1 MALANQFLL
10 TACPLALLVGT
21 CLPAST
27 QVAAPRGQRDEAAQ
41 HAQRGLEF
49 ARAGQLDRAEAELRE
64 ATGLAP
70 SDPDVLAALG
80 TVLAQEQKLEES
92 TAVFKRALQLNPDN
106 LTVRRYL
113 AANLW
118 QLHRYGEARDSLQI
132 ILKRKPDDEA
142 AQLLLGMVSENMGD
156 YAAAARLLAV
166 VPDEVRKQ
174 PESVAALVR
183 SYYHLGQTEK
193 ARETLMQLTSHPAGA
208 PALFLGA
215 QIADEMQDYSTA
227 EKLLTS
233 IPLEFL
239 GQARVQYTLALVKF
253 HAGEFDQSQHIL
265 DALMS
270 SGTGSGTKT
279 AAIYNLL
286 GWCHQKQ
293 GRPKEALQ
301 ALQESITLAPAEE
314 TNYLDLT
321 KILLAQHVFPP
332 ALQAATRTTDT
343 FPSSAAAFE
352 LRGMVEMGMGQ
363 FTDAIRSYTQAM
375 QRDASRPDGILG
387 LAQAQYAAG
396 MAKDAADNFE
406 TGLQRFPRDVRF
418 KTQYASML
426 LRQSETGE
434 VASEARAQQL
444 LRSALTLDPSL
455 SDAHYQLGNL
465 ALKKDRM
472 AEAQQHLERAV
483 RLDANNA
490 AAHFA
495 LARVYRHLGRRT
507 DAAHEMDLYESLKP
521 TEPGKDNSP
530 GAPPQSQERSR
541 P

>member
-166 VPDEVRKQ
+166 IPDEVRKQ

-233 IPLEFL
+233 IRLEFP
-239 GQARVQYTLALVKF
+239 GQARVKFTLAMVNF
-253 HAGEFDQSQHIL
+253 HVGEFDQSSTSRRSDVFRDRLRDEDGCDLQPVGL
-265 DALMS
+265 VPPETGAAKRGS
-270 SGTGSGTKT
+270 SS
-279 AAIYNLL
+279 AAGIHNA
-286 GWCHQKQ
+286 GF
-293 GRPKEALQ
+293 
-301 ALQESITLAPAEE
+301 AEE
-314 TNYLDLT
+314 TKY
-321 KILLAQHVFPP
+321 
-332 ALQAATRTTDT
+332 
-343 FPSSAAAFE
+343 
-352 LRGMVEMGMGQ
+352 
-363 FTDAIRSYTQAM
+363 
-375 QRDASRPDGILG
+375 SRPDEDP
-387 LAQAQYAAG
+387 LASTYFPRFCKRQLEPRTISELCRCFRIARNGRDGDGSVHGCDSLLHSGDAAG
-396 MAKDAADNFE
+396 DF
-406 TGLQRFPRDVRF
+406 
-418 KTQYASML
+418 S
-426 LRQSETGE
+426 
-434 VASEARAQQL
+434 ARWDSRT
-444 LRSALTLDPSL
+444 RSGPICRR
-455 SDAHYQLGNL
+455 N
-465 ALKKDRM
+465 
-472 AEAQQHLERAV
+472 
-483 RLDANNA
+483 
-490 AAHFA
+490 
-495 LARVYRHLGRRT
+495 GRRCGR
-507 DAAHEMDLYESLKP
+507 EL
-521 TEPGKDNSP
+521 
-530 GAPPQSQERSR
+530 
-541 P
+541 